1 MESLEMVRLGRA
13 AQKPFFRLGCKSM
26 ILGGR
31 KPRVLFAQNQMF
43 SGQFP
48 IRHELQADCLALVLR
63 LVAVGPDGGDDG
75 CWYPAW
81 PSISQESLI
90 QR

>member
-43 SGQFP
+43 
-48 IRHELQADCLALVLR
+48 LAGNPLLLHYNR
-63 LVAVGPDGGDDG
+63 CMSNTGEAKHQLITLNLFAR
-75 CWYPAW
+75 
-81 PSISQESLI
+81 SQSFLHA
-90 QR
+90 